1 MIEIQAELA
10 GSILDIGGGGEAVI
24 GRAYGDRAFVIDI
37 SQEELDEAPDCCRK
51 QRMDATD
58 LQLPDKSFDNV
69 TFFYSLMYMTEEEQR
84 KALEEAARVLRR
96 GGCICIW
103 DTEIDSAY
111 PEPFEVE
118 LDIRVKDAVIHTV
131 YGIIKRGRQSFGKIQ
146 QFLQCAGMDIVAAKK
161 KGTQFYMKCRKR
173 R

>member
-24 GRAYGDRAFVIDI
+24 GRAYGDRALAIDI
-37 SQEELDEAPDCCRK
+37 SQEELDEAPDCCLKR
-51 QRMDATD
+51 RMDATD

-84 KALEEAARVLRR
+84 RALGEAARVLKK

-118 LDIRVKDAVIHTV
+118 LDICVKDAVIHAA
-131 YGIIKRGRQSFGKIQ
+131 YGIVKRDRQSFGTIQ
-146 QFLQCAGMDIVAAKK
+146 RFLQCAGMDVVAAEKR
-161 KGTQFYMKCRKR
+161 GGQFYMKCRKR